1 MALTNKQDKFV
12 TEYLKDYNATQAA
25 LRAGYSPKTAYA
37 IGSENLKKLEI
48 IEAVR
53 QKTMDSA
60 EVLASLTDIAR
71 GNITELMDVTTS
83 GFTLELMDEDE
94 SGNKFIK
101 PQSKLIKKIKQKV
114 TTILGKKESDDDKE
128 IVETEIELYSAYD
141 AMVTLG
147 KYHKLF
153 VDKSEVD
160 ITTQGEK
167 VNSIDGYDR
176 AMSTLANAIRKS
188 IPGEGAES
196 DGKMDPTE

>member
-1 MALTNKQDKFV
+1 MALTNKQEKFV
-12 TEYLKDYNATQAA
+12 NEYLKDYNATQAA

-60 EVLASLTDIAR
+60 EVLANLTDIAR
-71 GNITELMDVTTS
+71 GNITDLMDVTTS
-83 GFTLELMDEDE
+83 GFTLELMEKDEQGE
-94 SGNKFIK
+94 YVIK

-128 IVETEIELYSAYD
+128 IVETEIELYSAQE
-141 AMVTLG
+141 ALVTLG

-153 VDKSEVD
+153 
-160 ITTQGEK
+160 T
-167 VNSIDGYDR
+167 DR
-176 AMSTLANAIRKS
+176 AEVT
-188 IPGEGAES
+188 GV
-196 DGKMDPTE
+196 DGNEIVIKLVKDNE

>member
-60 EVLASLTDIAR
+60 EVLANLTDIAK
-71 GNITELMDVTTS
+71 GNITDLMDVTPS
-83 GFTLELMDEDE
+83 GFTLNLMSKDADDNL
-94 SGNKFIK
+94 SIK

-114 TTILGKKESDDDKE
+114 TTILAKKESDEDRE
-128 IVETEIELYSAYD
+128 IIETEIELYSAYD
-141 AMVTLG
+141 ALVTLG

-167 VNSIDGYDR
+167 VNSLDGYDR
-176 AMSTLANAIRKS
+176 AISTLANAIRKS
-188 IPGEGAES
+188 VPGQSSEQ
-196 DGKMDPTE
+196 DGQVDPAK

>member
-1 MALTNKQDKFV
+1 MALTNKQEKFV
-12 TEYLKDYNATQAA
+12 NEYLKDYNATQAA

-60 EVLASLTDIAR
+60 EVLANLTDIAR
-71 GNITELMDVTTS
+71 GNITDLMDVTTS
-83 GFTLELMDEDE
+83 GFTLELMEKDEQGE
-94 SGNKFIK
+94 YVIK

-128 IVETEIELYSAYD
+128 IVETEIELYSAQE
-141 AMVTLG
+141 ALVTLG

-153 VDKSEVD
+153 
-160 ITTQGEK
+160 T
-167 VNSIDGYDR
+167 DR
-176 AMSTLANAIRKS
+176 AEVT
-188 IPGEGAES
+188 GV
-196 DGKMDPTE
+196 DGNEIVIKLIKDDE

>member
-25 LRAGYSPKTAYA
+25 LRAGYSPKTAYS
-37 IGSENLKKLEI
+37 IGAENLKKPEI

-60 EVLASLTDIAR
+60 EVLVNLTDIAR
-71 GNITELMDVTTS
+71 GNITDLMDVTTS

-94 SGNKFIK
+94 QGNKFIK

-114 TTILGKKESDDDKE
+114 TTILGKKESDEDKE

-153 VDKSEVD
+153 
-160 ITTQGEK
+160 T
-167 VNSIDGYDR
+167 DR
-176 AMSTLANAIRKS
+176 AEVT
-188 IPGEGAES
+188 GV
-196 DGKMDPTE
+196 DGNEIVIKLIKDNE